1 MSIPYSR
8 VLQRFFGIAL
18 AAIVSACDTSST
30 RFVNTDISNSDLTAP
45 FRLTDLQ
52 GHVRTLESYRG
63 KVVVMFFGYTH
74 CPDVC
79 PITLHQWAE
88 VKSRLGEQGKNLQV
102 IFVSVDPARDTPELL
117 SLYVPRFDA
126 TFQALHGSEADL
138 QPLLKGLKVLVSKVK
153 TNEGKPNESYTV
165 DHTAA
170 SFVFD
175 QQGKPR
181 LLIRHQAEIAPVV
194 KDISVLLAQKS

>member
-1 MSIPYSR
+1 MF
-8 VLQRFFGIAL
+8 VLRRGVFRCLWASLLVGL
-18 AAIVSACDTSST
+18 LSACDAGST
-30 RFVNTDISNSDLTAP
+30 RFVNNDITGSGLTAS
-45 FRLTDLQ
+45 FRLKDLQ
-52 GHVRTLESYRG
+52 GQVRTLGSYRG

-79 PITLHQWAE
+79 PITLQQWAE
-88 VKSRLGEQGKNLQV
+88 VKSRLGEQGKHLQV
-102 IFVSVDPARDTPELL
+102 IFVSVDPERDTPDLL
-117 SLYVPRFDA
+117 SRYVPRFDP
-126 TFQALHGSEADL
+126 TFQALHGSEAEL

-153 TNEGKPNESYTV
+153 TNEGQANESYLI

-181 LLIRHQAEIAPVV
+181 LLIRHQAAIAPVV
-194 KDISVLLAQKS
+194 KDLQALLSEVR